1 MEAIKKQIQSFKI
14 DNLFRQLTIVKQLL
28 SVARMCCCF

>member
-14 DNLFRQLTIVKQLL
+14 DNLLRQLTIVKQLL
-28 SVARMCCCF
+28 SVVRMCCCF